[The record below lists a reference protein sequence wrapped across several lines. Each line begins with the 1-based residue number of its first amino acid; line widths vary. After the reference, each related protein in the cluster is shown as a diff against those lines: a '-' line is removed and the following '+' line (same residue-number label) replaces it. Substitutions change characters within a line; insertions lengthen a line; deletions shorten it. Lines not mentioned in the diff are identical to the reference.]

1 MAAAR
6 IGGAMAAQQ
15 GKGMMMHLCC
25 LCALCSLVVTRGN
38 VAHSCLDMQL
48 IMVGWWEAECDA
60 FCSTMLWM
68 FVWEHKQRLMSDVC
82 VIVDH
87 KFF

>member
-1 MAAAR
+1 M
-6 IGGAMAAQQ
+6 
-15 GKGMMMHLCC
+15 
-25 LCALCSLVVTRGN
+25 
-38 VAHSCLDMQL
+38 AHSCLDMQL